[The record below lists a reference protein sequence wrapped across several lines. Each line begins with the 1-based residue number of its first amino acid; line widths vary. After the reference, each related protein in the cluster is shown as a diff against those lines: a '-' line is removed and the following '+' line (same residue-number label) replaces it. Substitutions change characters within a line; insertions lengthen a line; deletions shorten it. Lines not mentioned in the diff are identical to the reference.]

1 MMPGSVNAV
10 FIREIFVK
18 IKILKC
24 KIIFINYFYVLI
36 EKEKPSD
43 TKWTKNE
50 CILLKLINIILKI
63 TFFF

>member
-43 TKWTKNE
+43 TK
-50 CILLKLINIILKI
+50 
-63 TFFF
+63 